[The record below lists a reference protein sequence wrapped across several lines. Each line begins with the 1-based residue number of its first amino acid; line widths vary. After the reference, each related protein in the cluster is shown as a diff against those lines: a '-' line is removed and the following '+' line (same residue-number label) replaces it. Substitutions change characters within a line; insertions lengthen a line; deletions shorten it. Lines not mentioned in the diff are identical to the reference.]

1 MFFLFCLQMAAGP
14 GLPCT
19 AGRREATEK
28 QENGLPPSED
38 KNASHQPWVSLEVDQ
53 SFSLI
58 CSTLFGFCVC
68 VCVRI
73 GANHTFD
80 VEVVC

>member
-19 AGRREATEK
+19 AGSREAAEK
-28 QENGLPPSED
+28 QENGLPPPED

-68 VCVRI
+68 VCR
-73 GANHTFD
+73 NWCKSHMFD